1 MPAVAVQPPWPTP
14 ERDQNGHFIGPL
26 SVIQDVERFINDK
39 DPDQFSQLSGADS
52 LAILKKVLS
61 VQVSSDLDRLLLRE
75 TMLEKLHARAW
86 KVWGLDKPTAS
97 TVSVVAMSSAGPKR
111 LSGRIIDAQVVD
123 SQAQASDS
131 QSEGCDGDG
140 I

>member
-1 MPAVAVQPPWPTP
+1 MLV
-14 ERDQNGHFIGPL
+14 
-26 SVIQDVERFINDK
+26 
-39 DPDQFSQLSGADS
+39 
-52 LAILKKVLS
+52 KVLS
-61 VQVSSDLDRLLLRE
+61 YPQPAAIPLVFARE
-75 TMLEKLHARAW
+75 AALEKLQARAFQA
-86 KVWGLDKPTAS
+86 WGLDKPTAS